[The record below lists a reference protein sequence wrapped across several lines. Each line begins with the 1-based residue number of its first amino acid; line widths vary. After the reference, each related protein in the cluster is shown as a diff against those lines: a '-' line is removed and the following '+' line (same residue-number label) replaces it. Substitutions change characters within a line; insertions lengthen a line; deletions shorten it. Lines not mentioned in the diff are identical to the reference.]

1 VDAIVTADVRGRI
14 LTINPA
20 TTRMFGFS
28 SEELIGQPVTVLMT
42 IADRAEHESAVR
54 RYLATGQAKIMGS
67 VVEALARRKDGSIF
81 PIDLSISEARAGDD
95 TVFIGVVR
103 DITERKRVES
113 ELQKAK
119 AVAEDA
125 ATRDPLTGL
134 WNHNRIIEILDEE
147 IARVGR
153 QRSTLSVAMMDLDRF
168 KQINDTHGHVVGDE
182 VLREVAKR
190 LADAIRA
197 YDSVGRFGGEEFM
210 IVLPGADAQEA
221 AEACE
226 RIRRR
231 IGREPVVTSAG
242 MLELTTSLGVVTR
255 DGATARDAT
264 DLLVAADTALY
275 RSKEAGRDRVT
286 VSVAAGGVPD

>member
-1 VDAIVTADVRGRI
+1 
-14 LTINPA
+14 
-20 TTRMFGFS
+20 MFGFS

-286 VSVAAGGVPD
+286 VSVVAGGVPD